1 MLIWLAAV
9 LIWLAIEWM
18 WLVVGGCVDDVA
30 VGCVVDMFV
39 SVNGG
44 EPCTCSSVLSISVRV
59 LSPASSCRSLD
70 I

>member
-1 MLIWLAAV
+1 M
-9 LIWLAIEWM
+9 
-18 WLVVGGCVDDVA
+18 DVA
-30 VGCVVDMFV
+30 VGCVVDVFV